1 MMCQLHDLR
10 LGEYLHLPLPVRRQ
24 FGVQARAEA
33 PPLGRHPQNGS
44 QQYAHVS
51 GAFGR
56 QALSLEPLVKRRHPL
71 LRQRIQRRG
80 SQLRLDILPHHVA
93 VPADSGL
100 LQLSLSLR
108 KKQIHGFRQC
118 HVIAWRDLTGQ
129 LPQTL
134 PPFFPTGAVGGGVDV
149 AVLRPSLRRP
159 TADIAALPTAIS
171 ALIDVLPSACHFV
184 LLLTR
189 FLTANTLFIIHHR
202 GKARR
207 IYLPFR
213 SPATV
218 FALTPMPY
226 LTSRPANAMVLP

>member
-1 MMCQLHDLR
+1 MMRQPQDLR

-33 PPLGRHPQNGS
+33 PPFGRHPQNGS
-44 QQYAHVS
+44 QQYANIPCT
-51 GAFGR
+51 FGR
-56 QALSLEPLVKRRHPL
+56 QALLLELPVKIRYPL
-71 LRQRIQRRG
+71 LRQRIQRR
-80 SQLRLDILPHHVA
+80 SAQLRLDILPHHIPI
-93 VPADSGL
+93 PAGGRF
-100 LQLSLSLR
+100 LQLSPSLR
-108 KKQIHGFRQC
+108 EKQVHGFRQR
-118 HVIAWRDLTGQ
+118 HVIAGRDLAGQ

-159 TADIAALPTAIS
+159 TSDIAALPAAIS

-226 LTSRPANAMVLP
+226 LTSRPANAIVLP